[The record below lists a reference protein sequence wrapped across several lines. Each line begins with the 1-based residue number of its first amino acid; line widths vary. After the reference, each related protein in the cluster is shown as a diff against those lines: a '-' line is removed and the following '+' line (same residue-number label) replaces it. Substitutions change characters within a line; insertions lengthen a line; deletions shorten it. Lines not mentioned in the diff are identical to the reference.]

1 METNCVSCEM
11 QINGRPIGPGHPCYI
26 IAEMSANHGGDFDN
40 AVEIVRAAHKAGADA
55 IKLQTYTA
63 DTITLNCDN
72 PHFQIKQG
80 TIWDGQILHDL
91 YQQAYTPWE
100 WHPKLKELADEL
112 KLDFFSSPFDSTAV
126 DFLESL
132 EVPAYKIASFEANDT
147 GLLRRVAATGKPV
160 IFSTGMATL
169 QEIEL
174 SLKTLRDAG
183 ADQISMLKCT
193 SAYPADAAD
202 MNLRTIDEMRT
213 RFGIPI
219 GLSDHSMGI
228 EVPVAATALGA
239 TIIEKHF
246 TLSRSN
252 PSADSKFS
260 LEPAE
265 FAAMVQAV
273 RTTTAAIG
281 KVQFGPTENDRNNR
295 DFRRSL
301 FVVEDVQQGE
311 TFTDKNVRSIRPG
324 FGLEPVHLDEVLGR
338 LATKSIQRGTPLAWE
353 HINQRGVR

>member
-1 METNCVSCEM
+1 MSSTIA
-11 QINGRPIGPGHPCYI
+11 INGRSIGEGHPCYV

-40 AVEIVRAAHKAGADA
+40 AVKIVRAAHQAGADA

-63 DTITLNCDN
+63 DTITLDCDN

-80 TIWDGQILHDL
+80 TIWDGQVLHDL
-91 YQQAYTPWE
+91 YEQAYTPWE
-100 WHPKLKELADEL
+100 WQPKLKEIADEL
-112 KLDFFSSPFDSTAV
+112 DLDFFSSPFDSTAV
-126 DFLESL
+126 DFLESMDL
-132 EVPAYKIASFEANDT
+132 PAYKIASFEANDT
-147 GLLRRVAATGKPV
+147 GLLRKVAKTGKPV

-169 QEIEL
+169 QEIEV
-174 SLKTLRDAG
+174 SLTTLRDAG
-183 ADQISMLKCT
+183 ANQVAMLKCT
-193 SAYPADAAD
+193 SAYPAAAAD
-202 MNLRTIDEMRT
+202 MNLRTIAEMRQ
-213 RFGIPI
+213 RFDIPI

-246 TLSRSN
+246 TLSREV

-260 LEPAE
+260 LEPDE

-273 RTTTAAIG
+273 RTTTQALG

-301 FVVEDVQQGE
+301 FVVEDVQEGE

-324 FGLEPVHLDEVLGR
+324 FGLEPVHLDDVLGR
-338 LATKSIQRGTPLAWE
+338 LATTTIQRGTPLAWE
-353 HINQRGVR
+353 HVS